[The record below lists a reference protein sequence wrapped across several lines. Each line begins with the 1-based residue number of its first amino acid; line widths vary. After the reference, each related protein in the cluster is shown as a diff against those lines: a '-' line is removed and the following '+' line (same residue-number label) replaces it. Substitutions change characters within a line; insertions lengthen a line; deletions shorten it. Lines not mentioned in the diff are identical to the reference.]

1 MHTKEQA
8 QDRLADFTTDRRV
21 LLLSGMAVLI
31 GAVSVGV
38 AWILLELILLMTNLA
53 FYQRLSLQE
62 VSPADN
68 QLGVFVIIVPVIG
81 GLIIGLM
88 ARYGSEKIRGH
99 GIPEALEAILIDRSK
114 MSPKVAVLKPLS
126 SAVSI
131 GTGGPF
137 GAEGPIV
144 MTGGALG
151 SLFAQFFHLSSAE
164 RKTLL
169 VAGAAGGMAA
179 IFATPVAALLIAVEL
194 LLFERKPRS
203 LIPVAISATVAFALR
218 SFILGAGHIFP
229 IPPHPVPNGSIIAIS
244 FVVGI
249 VAGLAAIVTTNLVY
263 LFENAFTRLPVH
275 WMWWPAIGGLVVG
288 IGGYLEP
295 NVLGVGYDLIH
306 SLLLGQ
312 MIGAAA
318 LGLLIGKA
326 LVWSCALGSG
336 TSGGVL
342 APLLI
347 IGAALGSLLAGI
359 IPAGDTGL
367 WALIAMSA
375 VLSGSLRAPLT
386 AMVFAVETT
395 HDFNTLPALLIASIA
410 AYGVTVLILRRSI
423 LTEKIA
429 RRGLHISQEYSV
441 DSYELMRVGDI
452 MDRNVPTLVSTTTVG
467 ELAKR
472 IAEGDPQL
480 TRRQGTP
487 IVNAEG
493 ALVGIITRSDL
504 VMALANDPLGEMT
517 LLEAGNRSL
526 VVAYPDETVRVAI
539 AKMLKNDIGRL
550 PVVERDNPRK
560 LVGYVGRSGVLAARN
575 RSLQE
580 EALRER
586 LINAP
591 DAAPHPSSAY

>member
-38 AWILLELILLMTNLA
+38 AWILIELILLMTNLA

-218 SFILGAGHIFP
+218 SFILGAGPIFP